1 MPVVIKELLIKAV
14 VTKPA
19 EDRPSALQGQFNLAK
34 LKKEIK
40 RECIDAV
47 MEKIR
52 EQKER

>member
-1 MPVVIKELLIKAV
+1 MPVVIKELLIKAI

-19 EDRPSALQGQFNLAK
+19 GERSSVMNGLFNLEK

-40 RECIDAV
+40 RECIDEV